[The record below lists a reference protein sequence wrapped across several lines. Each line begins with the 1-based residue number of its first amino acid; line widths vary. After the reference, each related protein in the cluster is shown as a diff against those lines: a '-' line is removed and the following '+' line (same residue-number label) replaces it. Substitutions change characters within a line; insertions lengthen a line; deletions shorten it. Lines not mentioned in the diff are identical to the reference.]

1 MLRITVLI
9 ENTVRRRGLLAE
21 HGLSLWLECD
31 DARILFDAGQSDT
44 YLHNARQLGIDLTTA
59 DRIVLSHGHY
69 DHGDGFRHFP
79 VGETGVWPRFFAHPD
94 AFARRYAAKDKH
106 EQLRSVGLNWAPA
119 DLSGLEKHL
128 MLNTGTVAIAS
139 DICLCSHIADQ
150 VRDAEPSAGF
160 VIEKNGQLQADRFL
174 DEQILISKQR
184 EGLVIVCGCCHPGLL
199 SSLRCVHRLYPDE
212 HIHAVLG
219 GFHLNQAA
227 DEELNALVSSLKA
240 LSFDLLI
247 PMHCS
252 GLSAWCR
259 LYEAFPDRCL
269 SLQTG
274 DSIEF

>member
-1 MLRITVLI
+1 MKMYILTDNRT
-9 ENTVRRRGLLAE
+9 NKRGFFAE
-21 HGLSLWLECD
+21 HGLSIYIEYEKVN
-31 DARILFDAGQSDT
+31 ILFDTGQSDV
-44 YLHNARQLGIDLTTA
+44 YFRNAAQMDMDLNKT
-59 DRIVLSHGHY
+59 DCVVLSHGHY
-69 DHGDGFRHFP
+69 DHGDGFRHFS

-160 VIEKNGQLQADRFL
+160 VIEKNGQLQTDRFL